1 MSSEKKVLK
10 FSDAQKQ
17 LLASLKL
24 TFKEESF
31 ASFEKTFDSLVSHD
45 LENKKLV
52 LDQIFREFLTRHL
65 LPPGNDQDV
74 ASCQRFIVQFAIQAA
89 RKTYCSPGTPILVL
103 SDMFDI
109 LTLANCEILFQ
120 TVEQEVATWRES
132 VFFTSCKNNLL
143 RICNDLLRRL
153 SRTQNTVFCGRI
165 LLFLAKFFPFSE
177 RSGLNVI
184 SEFNLDNTTNFM
196 EKSDVKK
203 EDDYTAGNEEVVKKV
218 DTDADKLN
226 LDVDYSLYSKF
237 WQIQDYFRNPTQC
250 YQKTPWKTFSIHAQD
265 VLSTFQSF
273 KLDPNSG
280 RCTTNSSSQT
290 EQYFAK
296 YLTNQNLLQL
306 QLSDS
311 NFRRYILLQFLI
323 LFQYLKSN
331 VKFKTD
337 AQALESAQVKWI
349 EETKSKIFKL
359 LGETPPNGAEFS
371 RSVKH
376 ILHREEHW
384 NKWKNEGCPSFAKKI
399 EETGVADK
407 KPIGEGGTCRR
418 KKRKLGDLI
427 QKEVAEKKVN
437 LGNQGLTSLWNLCP
451 DNLEACR
458 AKDRDFLPSLENY
471 FEEAI
476 EQLDPRNEVEEVYK
490 KVNNGEW
497 GWRALRLMSRRSSH
511 FFISGNNPIA
521 KLPDYLAQM
530 LEKMAKDMPEL
541 GKPMEVTA
549 DSAENG
555 DMTDD
560 VGNDVGDS
568 IPENVNDSSVDNGK
582 VTDNQVVEL
591 AKRLSSHW
599 KKLAPKL
606 GITEDKMTEISGEED
621 GEAACLALLQAW
633 VEMEADGATKEE
645 IMYILEG
652 LKLST
657 MVEGVF

>member
-1 MSSEKKVLK
+1 
-10 FSDAQKQ
+10 
-17 LLASLKL
+17 
-24 TFKEESF
+24 
-31 ASFEKTFDSLVSHD
+31 
-45 LENKKLV
+45 
-52 LDQIFREFLTRHL
+52 
-65 LPPGNDQDV
+65 
-74 ASCQRFIVQFAIQAA
+74 
-89 RKTYCSPGTPILVL
+89 
-103 SDMFDI
+103 MFDI
-109 LTLANCEILFQ
+109 LTLVHCENLFK
-120 TVEQEVATWRES
+120 TVEQEVSTWREQ
-132 VFFTSCKNNLL
+132 VFFMSCKNNLL

-184 SEFNLDNTTNFM
+184 SEFNLDNTTNFNKEED
-196 EKSDVKK
+196 EKDEKPDTKK
-203 EDDYTAGNEEVVKKV
+203 IQI
-218 DTDADKLN
+218 DADEHNLN
-226 LDVDYSLYSKF
+226 VDYSLYCKF
-237 WQIQDYFRNPTQC
+237 WQIQDYFRNPIQC
-250 YQKTPWKTFSIHAQD
+250 YQKVPWKTFSSYASD

-280 RCTTNSSSQT
+280 RSSSVTPPSVT

-337 AQALESAQVKWI
+337 AQTLESSQSKWI
-349 EETKSKIFKL
+349 EETKGKIFKL
-359 LGETPPNGAEFS
+359 LSETPPNGSEFS
-371 RSVKH
+371 KSVKH

-384 NKWKNEGCPSFAKKI
+384 NKWKNEGCPSFAKKL
-399 EETGVADK
+399 EENVVEK
-407 KPIGEGGTCRR
+407 KPIGEGGSYRR

-437 LGNQGLTSLWNLCP
+437 LGNSGLTALWNLHP

-476 EQLDPRNEVEEVYK
+476 EQLDPRNEIEEAYK

-521 KLPDYLAQM
+521 KLPEYLESM
-530 LEKMAKDMPEL
+530 LGKMAKEMPGL
-541 GKPMEVTA
+541 GHKEEAT
-549 DSAENG
+549 E
-555 DMTDD
+555 MTDD
-560 VGNDVGDS
+560 VGDA
-568 IPENVNDSSVDNGK
+568 IPENGEEGEVKEIGK
-582 VTDNQVVEL
+582 VTEAQVLNLSTKL
-591 AKRLSSHW
+591 ASHW

-606 GITEDKMTEISGEED
+606 GIADEKLAEISEKEISD
-621 GEAACLALLQAW
+621 DDKCLALLKAW
-633 VEMEADGATKEE
+633 VEVEGLGATQDE
-645 IMYILEG
+645 IVYILEG
-652 LKLST
+652 LKLASAI
-657 MVEGVF
+657 EGVFA

>member
-1 MSSEKKVLK
+1 MATPAKVLK
-10 FSDAQKQ
+10 FSEGQKQ
-17 LLASLKL
+17 LLSSLKQN
-24 TFKEESF
+24 FKEDDF
-31 ASFEKTFDSLVSHD
+31 GNFEKTFESLVSHD
-45 LENKKLV
+45 TENKKLV
-52 LDQIFREFLTRHL
+52 LDQIFREFLTRSL
-65 LPPGNDQDV
+65 LPPSSSPDIP
-74 ASCQRFIVQFAIQAA
+74 ACQRFIVQFAIQAA
-89 RKTYCSPGTPILVL
+89 RKGFCSPGTPIQVL

-109 LTLANCEILFQ
+109 LTLAHCETLFR
-120 TVEQEVATWRES
+120 TVEQEVSTWREQ
-132 VFFTSCKNNLL
+132 VFFASCKNNLL

-184 SEFNLDNTTNFM
+184 SEFNLDNTTNFNK
-196 EKSDVKK
+196 E
-203 EDDYTAGNEEVVKKV
+203 EDDKDEKDDKADLKIKI
-218 DTDADKLN
+218 DADEHNLN
-226 LDVDYSLYSKF
+226 VDYSLYCKF

-250 YQKTPWKTFSIHAQD
+250 YQKVPWKTFSSYASD

-280 RCTTNSSSQT
+280 RSTSMSPPCVA

-337 AQALESAQVKWI
+337 AQTLESSQTKWI
-349 EETKSKIFKL
+349 EETKGKIFKL
-359 LGETPPNGAEFS
+359 LGETPPNGSEFS
-371 RSVKH
+371 KSVRH

-384 NKWKNEGCPSFAKKI
+384 NKWKNEGCPSFAKKL
-399 EETGVADK
+399 EENVAEK
-407 KPIGEGGTCRR
+407 RPIGEGGSYRR
-418 KKRKLGDLI
+418 KKRKLGDMI
-427 QKEVAEKKVN
+427 QKEISENKVN
-437 LGNQGLTSLWNLCP
+437 LGNSGLTALWNLHP

-476 EQLDPRNEVEEVYK
+476 EQLDPKNEIEESYK

-521 KLPDYLAQM
+521 KLPEYLESM
-530 LEKMAKDMPEL
+530 LGKMAKEMPGLAQKEETE
-541 GKPMEVTA
+541 MNA
-549 DSAENG
+549 
-555 DMTDD
+555 
-560 VGNDVGDS
+560 DVGDA
-568 IPENVNDSSVDNGK
+568 IGENNGEEGEVKESSR
-582 VTDNQVVEL
+582 VTDAQL
-591 AKRLSSHW
+591 KDLSSNLASHW
-599 KKLAPKL
+599 NKLAPKL
-606 GITEDKMTEISGEED
+606 GVSDEKLAEISEKCETDEDK
-621 GEAACLALLQAW
+621 CLALLKVW
-633 VEMEADGATKEE
+633 VEVEGPGATKDE
-645 IMYILEG
+645 IVYILEG
-652 LKLST
+652 LKLSSAAD
-657 MVEGVF
+657 GVFA

>member
-1 MSSEKKVLK
+1 MGTPTRVLK
-10 FSDAQKQ
+10 FSDGQKQ
-17 LLASLKL
+17 LLSSLKQN
-24 TFKEESF
+24 FQEDNF
-31 ASFEKTFDSLVSHD
+31 GNFEKTFESLVSQD
-45 LENKKLV
+45 TENKKLV
-52 LDQIFREFLTRHL
+52 LDQIFREFLTRSL
-65 LPPGNDQDV
+65 LPPGSSSPDIK
-74 ASCQRFIVQFAIQAA
+74 ACQRFIVHFAIQAA
-89 RKTYCSPGTPILVL
+89 RKGFCSPGTPIQVL

-109 LTLANCEILFQ
+109 LTLAHCETLFR
-120 TVEQEVATWRES
+120 TVELEVTTWRET

-184 SEFNLDNTTNFM
+184 SEFNLDNTTNFNK
-196 EKSDVKK
+196 EEDEKEEKDDKSDLKIK
-203 EDDYTAGNEEVVKKV
+203 I
-218 DTDADKLN
+218 DADEHNLN
-226 LDVDYSLYSKF
+226 VDYSLYCKF

-250 YQKTPWKTFSIHAQD
+250 YQKVPWKTFSSYATD

-280 RCTTNSSSQT
+280 RSSNVAQPSLA

-337 AQALESAQVKWI
+337 AQTLESSQTKWI
-349 EETKSKIFKL
+349 EETKGRIFKL
-359 LGETPPNGAEFS
+359 LAETPPNGSEFS
-371 RSVKH
+371 KSVKH

-384 NKWKNEGCPSFAKKI
+384 NKWKNEGCPSFAKKM
-399 EETGVADK
+399 EENVAEK
-407 KPIGEGGTCRR
+407 RPIGESGSYRR
-418 KKRKLGDLI
+418 KKRKLGDMI
-427 QKEVAEKKVN
+427 QKEIAEKKVN
-437 LGNQGLTSLWNLCP
+437 LGNPGLTALWNLHP

-476 EQLDPRNEVEEVYK
+476 EQLDPKNEIEDTYK

-521 KLPDYLAQM
+521 KLPEYLESM
-530 LEKMAKDMPEL
+530 LGKMAKEMPGL
-541 GKPMEVTA
+541 GLKEE
-549 DSAENG
+549 SE
-555 DMTDD
+555 MTDD
-560 VGNDVGDS
+560 VGDA
-568 IPENVNDSSVDNGK
+568 IADNNAEDGEVKESGK
-582 VTDNQVVEL
+582 VTSAQLVEL
-591 AKRLSSHW
+591 SSKLAAFW

-606 GITEDKMTEISGEED
+606 GIADEKLSEISESGESDE
-621 GEAACLALLQAW
+621 EKCLALLKAW
-633 VEMEADGATKEE
+633 VEVEGLGATQDE
-645 IMYILEG
+645 IVYILEG
-652 LKLST
+652 LKLTSE
-657 MVEGVF
+657 VEGVFA

>member
-1 MSSEKKVLK
+1 MTTGVKVLK
-10 FSDAQKQ
+10 YSDAQRQ
-17 LLASLKL
+17 LLGSLSL
-24 TFKEESF
+24 NFKEDNFE
-31 ASFEKTFDSLVSHD
+31 SFEKTFEGLVSYD
-45 LENKKLV
+45 TENKKLV

-65 LPPGNDQDV
+65 L
-74 ASCQRFIVQFAIQAA
+74 ASESTPDITACQRFIVKFAIQSA
-89 RKTYCSPGTPILVL
+89 RRGFCSPGTPIQAL

-109 LTLANCEILFQ
+109 LTLTHCEVLFK
-120 TVEQEVATWRES
+120 TVEQEVSTWREQ
-132 VFFTSCKNNLL
+132 VFFSSCKNNLL

-184 SEFNLDNTTNFM
+184 SEFNLDNTTNFNKEDDEKDEKE
-196 EKSDVKK
+196 EKSDLKIK
-203 EDDYTAGNEEVVKKV
+203 IE
-218 DTDADKLN
+218 ADEHNLN
-226 LDVDYSLYSKF
+226 VDYSLYCKF
-237 WQIQDYFRNPTQC
+237 WQIQDFFRNPLQC
-250 YQKTPWKTFSIHAQD
+250 YQKVPWKTFSNYASD

-280 RCTTNSSSQT
+280 KSSTNSSSSVA

-337 AQALESAQVKWI
+337 VQTLDSSQTKWI
-349 EETKSKIFKL
+349 EENKSKIFKL
-359 LGETPPNGAEFS
+359 LAETPPNGPEFS
-371 RSVKH
+371 KSVKH

-384 NKWKNEGCPSFAKKI
+384 NKWKNEGCPSFAKKM
-399 EETGVADK
+399 EESVSEK
-407 KPIGEGGTCRR
+407 RPIGDSGSYRR

-427 QKEVAEKKVN
+427 QKEIAEDKVN
-437 LGNQGLTSLWNLCP
+437 LGNPGLTTLWSLHP

-458 AKDRDFLPSLENY
+458 AKDRDFLPSLECY

-476 EQLDPRNEVEEVYK
+476 EQLDPKNGIEDTYK

-521 KLPDYLAQM
+521 KLPDYLESM
-530 LEKMAKDMPEL
+530 LGKMAKEMPSLGIKEDQDMNTDVGESI
-541 GKPMEVTA
+541 T
-549 DSAENG
+549 ENG
-555 DMTDD
+555 DDGEVKD
-560 VGNDVGDS
+560 C
-568 IPENVNDSSVDNGK
+568 GK
-582 VTDNQVVEL
+582 VTEDQISQL
-591 AKRLSSHW
+591 AEKLAMHW

-606 GITEDKMTEISGEED
+606 GISDDKFNHISNSSDSEE
-621 GEAACLALLQAW
+621 EKCLALLKAW
-633 VEMEADGATKEE
+633 VEMEGEGATRDE
-645 IMYILEG
+645 IIYTIEG
-652 LKLST
+652 LKISSCI
-657 MVEGVF
+657 EGIFA